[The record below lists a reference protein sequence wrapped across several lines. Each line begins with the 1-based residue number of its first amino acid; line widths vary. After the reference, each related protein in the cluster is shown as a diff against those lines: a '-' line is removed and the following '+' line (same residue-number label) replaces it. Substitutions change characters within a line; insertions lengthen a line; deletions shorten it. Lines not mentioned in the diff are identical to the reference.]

1 MPKIHSSLM
10 MDYATGYKLV
20 VLNILKQHQSPY
32 TSSITCKNRIQRS
45 DKVFHVKK
53 QKRLE
58 TYILCFHVVFSNTAS
73 FTLIWLGKKYAY
85 HSSRMYTCFVT
96 ECLRCWYPRLVQKF
110 PLFICKLLIL
120 FERGIKSQHSSSQ
133 LLFRTRFLK
142 HIRHDKLTDLTITSR
157 HF

>member
-1 MPKIHSSLM
+1 MLN
-10 MDYATGYKLV
+10 KLQ
-20 VLNILKQHQSPY
+20 QHESPN
-32 TSSITCKNRIQRS
+32 TSSITCKNRVQKKARKCFMLKNRRGLKHIS
-45 DKVFHVKK
+45 CVFM
-53 QKRLE
+53 LPSL
-58 TYILCFHVVFSNTAS
+58 ILS
-73 FTLIWLGKKYAY
+73 FTLICLGKKYTC

-142 HIRHDKLTDLTITSR
+142 HIRHDTLNDLIITSR
-157 HF
+157 HFYVL